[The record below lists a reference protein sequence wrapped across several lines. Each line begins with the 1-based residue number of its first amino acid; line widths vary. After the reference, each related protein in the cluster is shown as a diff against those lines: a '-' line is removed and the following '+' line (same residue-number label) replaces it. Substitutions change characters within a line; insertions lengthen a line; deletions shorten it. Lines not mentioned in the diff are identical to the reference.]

1 MSVPYWKIHEPADDT
16 TAHEPARP
24 VDEQHALPVGI
35 FVRPNDNE
43 EAEEITLA
51 NQLPT
56 RVMEDVQSGNIRA
69 LIPAPVVVATASAT
83 RIVPANANRRSVL
96 ITQVTGAQLVYLHI
110 DDDVS
115 ATRYGTVLT
124 AAVGSSVTFYC
135 KDAIWGIAATADQT
149 CGVWEEYASA

>member
-16 TAHEPARP
+16 TTHEPARP

-35 FVRPNDNE
+35 YVKPDDNE
-43 EAEEITLA
+43 EAEEVTLT
-51 NQLPT
+51 NPLPT
-56 RVMEDVQSGNIRA
+56 RVREDVQSGNIRA
-69 LIPAPVVVATASAT
+69 LIPAPVAVSQTT
-83 RIVPANANRRSVL
+83 TTLIVPANPARRSVL

-115 ATRYGTVLT
+115 TTRYGTILT

-135 KDAIWGIAATADQT
+135 KDAIWGLAATAAQT
-149 CGVWEEYASA
+149 VGVWEEYASA